1 MAGQA
6 LTAASTLMC
15 PPAGTVTAV
24 PASPRVSAGA
34 TLLTSADTFL
44 IAGCTFAPGGA
55 ASPCLTVQWV
65 VADSAV
71 KVNGSP
77 TLSTSSTGICLSGA
91 SVPQGSVIIASTQP
105 RVSTR

>member
-1 MAGQA
+1 MAGQT
-6 LTAASTLMC
+6 LTAAATLMC
-15 PPAGTVTAV
+15 PHAGTVTAV

-34 TLLTSADTFL
+34 TVLTMADSFL

-71 KVNGSP
+71 KVKGSA
-77 TLSTSSTGICLSGA
+77 TLSTSSTGLCLSGA
-91 SVPQGSVIIASTQP
+91 SAPQGSVIIASTQA